1 MCILHLNIK
10 NNNSPLRIW
19 KWSRLSLFFCRLPST
34 KRTVMDRRVTKV
46 TMNNI
51 ILPVFCFYVV
61 GPHRIEGD
69 AAGRQCFKF
78 RRFFHALILAF
89 GVFSISAYFSHHFSR
104 LEDDSLLSWIWVSVR
119 HGRGKS
125 NNSHSLIST
134 FNSTILHSLSNP
146 LCFISFLSYFY
157 LPPRIER

>member
-1 MCILHLNIK
+1 MYNIYIYIYICILHLNIS
-10 NNNSPLRIW
+10 NNNPPLRIW
-19 KWSRLSLFFCRLPST
+19 KWSRLSLFFCRLPSR

-89 GVFSISAYFSHHFSR
+89 GVFSISAYFSHHFSS
-104 LEDDSLLSWIWVSVR
+104 LEDDSLLPWIWVSVR

-125 NNSHSLIST
+125 NNTDSLIST
-134 FNSTILHSLSNP
+134 LLLHNSTILHSLSNP
-146 LCFISFLSYFY
+146 LCLS
-157 LPPRIER
+157 